1 MEVSW
6 LEQSLADVPNN
17 DTWLSVAE
25 RLRCEAFRVP
35 KRRADWRLGRWTA
48 KRAVAAYLTVPCQ
61 PGLLARIEV
70 RAAVSGAPEA
80 FLDGNPAK
88 VSISITHCGGIGA
101 CAIAPSKMTIGCDL
115 ELIELRSDAFLRD
128 YFTASEQLLV
138 MRGSA
143 SERIVTSTLL
153 WSAKESALKALK
165 AGLRFDTRSVE
176 VSLGESSHAVA
187 MDILKDTECGSLSI
201 ASRHVGDW
209 RRLVVSHANSQFF
222 RGWWVSSGNLVRTI
236 VTVPPS
242 TAPSILAAHT
252 LTTGH

>member
-1 MEVSW
+1 MEVRW
-6 LEQSLADVPNN
+6 VEQSLADVPS
-17 DTWLSVAE
+17 DDAWLSPAE
-25 RLRCEAFRVP
+25 KRRCEGFHIP

-48 KRAVAAYLTVPCQ
+48 KRAVAAYLRVPCQ
-61 PGLLARIEV
+61 PGLLTRLEV

-80 FLDGNPAK
+80 FLDDDPAK
-88 VSISITHCGGIGA
+88 VSISITHCDGIAA

-143 SERIVTSTLL
+143 FERAINSTLL

-176 VSLGESSHAVA
+176 VSLGEGSHAVA
-187 MDILKDTECGSLSI
+187 MEDIGPGSLSI
-201 ASRHVGDW
+201 AERHVWDW
-209 RRLVVSHANSQFF
+209 RQLIVSHASSQHF
-222 RGWWVSSGNLVRTI
+222 RGWWISSGRLVRTV

-242 TAPSILAAHT
+242 TAPKHYAS
-252 LTTGH
+252 